1 MGVRK
6 GLPLRTPISWK
17 NSHLTSYRPALMLQN
32 LQRIYN
38 RILENEL
45 LRRIVTNASY
55 LLSATGLSAGM
66 GVFQSILAGRLLGP
80 ANFGI
85 LGAITQ
91 FTSVV
96 NRFASFRM
104 NELVVRYVGKY
115 HEAGDNQRA
124 AAVFKMATLLEI
136 GGSLIALALIWW
148 LAPLGAQFFAQ
159 DASLAFWFQIYGCII
174 LANVMFETASG
185 LLQIFDRFR
194 IMAIATAT
202 QSAITLSLIVVIFF
216 LEGDLTAVVLAYM
229 IGKIIYSLTVSIAA
243 LIEARRAWGKSWWRV
258 RLNTLEGE
266 RRNLLT
272 FAFSTNLSSTISLVA
287 KDSEVLWVSAF
298 LGPVQ
303 AGYYKTA
310 MAITNLLQL
319 PVSPLPKATFPEL
332 AREIARKNWDNVRYV
347 LRQGSRLS
355 AIYSVPVTLVLII
368 FGKWLIGVTYGPEYL
383 PTYSAL
389 IVLLIG
395 YTFVNIFYW
404 NRVALLSFGRAIYPT
419 IVNFIGM
426 VLKVAATFMLVP
438 RYGYVASATLLA
450 GYYFFTV
457 GAAAVRVFLD
467 VRVQSQVDVVQ

>member
-1 MGVRK
+1 MFPK
-6 GLPLRTPISWK
+6 LRTIFS
-17 NSHLTSYRPALMLQN
+17 
-32 LQRIYN
+32 

-45 LRRIVTNASY
+45 LRRIITNASY
-55 LLSATGLSAGM
+55 LLSATGLAAAMS
-66 GVFQSILAGRLLGP
+66 VVQSILAGRLLGP

-104 NELVVRYVGKY
+104 NELVVRYVGHY
-115 HEAGDNQRA
+115 QEAGDDQRA
-124 AAVFKMATLLEI
+124 AAVFKMAGFLEI
-136 GGSLIALALIWW
+136 GGSILALALIWG

-159 DASLAFWFQIYGCII
+159 DASLAFWFQIYGFII

-194 IMAIATAT
+194 VIAVATAA
-202 QSAITLSLIVVIFF
+202 QSAITLTLIVIIFF
-216 LEGDLTAVVLAYM
+216 AKAGLTAVVLAYM
-229 IGKIIYSLTVSIAA
+229 VGKIVYSLSVTIAA
-243 LIEARRAWGKSWWRV
+243 LIEARRAWGTSWWRTP
-258 RLNTLEGE
+258 LNILKDE
-266 RRNLLT
+266 RRSLLT
-272 FAFSTNLSSTISLVA
+272 FAFSTNLSSTVSLVA

-310 MAITNLLQL
+310 LAITNLLQL

-332 AREIARKNWDNVRYV
+332 TREIARRNWDNVRYV
-347 LRQGSRLS
+347 LRQGSRIS
-355 AIYSVPVTLVLII
+355 AIYSVPVTLILVI
-368 FGKWLIGVTYGPEYL
+368 FGKWLIEVTYGPEYL

-389 IVLLIG
+389 VILLIG

-404 NRVALLSFGRAIYPT
+404 NRVALLSLGRAVFPT
-419 IVNFIGM
+419 IVNFTGM
-426 VLKVAATFMLVP
+426 VLKVSAIFLLVP
-438 RYGYVASATLLA
+438 RYGYLAFAALLV

-457 GAAAVRVFLD
+457 GAAVIRVFSDLR
-467 VRVQSQVDVVQ
+467 VRSHVEVVK

>member
-1 MGVRK
+1 M
-6 GLPLRTPISWK
+6 LP
-17 NSHLTSYRPALMLQN
+17 Y
-32 LQRIYN
+32 LQRISS

-45 LRRIVTNASY
+45 LRRILTNASY
-55 LLSATGLSAGM
+55 LLSATGLAAGM
-66 GVFQSILAGRLLGP
+66 SVFQSILAGRLLGP
-80 ANFGI
+80 ANFGV

-115 HEAGDNQRA
+115 QEEGDQDRA
-124 AAVFKMATLLEI
+124 AAVFKMASFLEF
-136 GGSLIALALIWW
+136 GGSILALILIWV
-148 LAPLGAQFFAQ
+148 LAPLGAHFFAQ
-159 DASLAFWFQIYGCII
+159 DSSLAFWFQIYGFII

-185 LLQIFDRFR
+185 LLQILDRFR
-194 IMAIATAT
+194 IMAVATAA
-202 QSAITLSLIVVIFF
+202 QSAITLTLIVIIFF
-216 LEGDLTAVVLAYM
+216 VKAGLTEVIVAYM
-229 IGKIIYSLTVSIAA
+229 IGKYVYSLSVTIAS
-243 LIEARRAWGKSWWRV
+243 LVEARRAWGAGWWRTP
-258 RLNTLEGE
+258 LSILKEE

-272 FAFSTNLSSTISLVA
+272 FAFSTNLSSTVSLVA

-310 MAITNLLQL
+310 LAITNLLQL

-332 AREIARKNWDNVRYV
+332 AREIARRNWDNVRYV

-389 IVLLIG
+389 VILLVG

-404 NRVALLSFGRAIYPT
+404 NRVALLSLGRAVFPT
-419 IVNFIGM
+419 IINFTGM
-426 VLKVAATFMLVP
+426 VLKVAAIFLLVP
-438 RYGYVASATLLA
+438 HYGYLAFAALLV

-457 GAAAVRVFLD
+457 GAAAIRVFLD
-467 VRVQSQVDVVQ
+467 VRSQTQVEVTK